1 MNFLATRLYFQ
12 FIDDNIEN
20 LIGLGFGEDD
30 KKFEPLNFDE
40 TQIGN
45 KVAATMGELVKT
57 IGETAPGL
65 TLTILVLGAD
75 FNVSAEERRTLSQL
89 VWHLLRKNNEFMIT
103 DLAGVEEK
111 DSQIDIVTLVRR
123 KCEEVDKAIAAQ
135 ETKNHMQAS
144 LELVQQLIEGMPDLE
159 FMFWYGISLYASL
172 SDNDSNQISQNM
184 GELEID
190 FLKLIQTS
198 HPNLKDYTFVQIVNA
213 SRNHI
218 AKAL

>member
-1 MNFLATRLYFQ
+1 M
-12 FIDDNIEN
+12 
-20 LIGLGFGEDD
+20 
-30 KKFEPLNFDE
+30 
-40 TQIGN
+40 QIGN
-45 KVAATMGELVKT
+45 EVAATMGALVKT

-65 TLTILVLGAD
+65 TLAILVLGAD

-123 KCEEVDKAIAAQ
+123 KCEEVDKAVAAQ

-172 SDNDSNQISQNM
+172 SDNDSNQIAQNM
-184 GELEID
+184 GELEIE